1 MSRVFCSLIA
11 VGCSA
16 ALSLSGSLAYGQAG
30 YVPSTTNPATRPFF
44 RAPGSYQRVS
54 GRNNPA
60 LAFFGGSRALEYAP
74 QGGAQRRV
82 APQPAALPV
91 QTVAAQKPFTTV
103 PQNPIVTPYLG
114 LNQLE
119 TADGLPNFYMYVKP
133 QLDQYAVNQVQQAQ
147 YRRVQQE
154 IRRSNPGVI
163 TPAGASGGM
172 PTTGHSTQF
181 MNNGGY
187 YPGMK

>member
-1 MSRVFCSLIA
+1 MSRVFTSLVA

-16 ALSLSGSLAYGQAG
+16 ALAFSGSLAYGQAG
-30 YVPSTTNPATRPFF
+30 YVPSTTNPASRPFF

-74 QGGAQRRV
+74 QGGTQTRP

-91 QTVAAQKPFTTV
+91 QAAAAQKPFTTV
-103 PQNPIVTPYLG
+103 PQHPVVTPYLA
-114 LNQLE
+114 LDQLE
-119 TADGLPNFYMYVKP
+119 TADGLPNYYMYVKP
-133 QLDQYAVNQVQQAQ
+133 QTDQYATNQVQQAQ
-147 YRRVQQE
+147 YRHVQQQ

-187 YPGMK
+187 YPNLK